1 MQNAQ
6 AIIDLNIT
14 VQEQDKSIAAKD
26 AQYVCIRILLSLF
39 HSYILAEFMFWLENR
54 LALFLIHISK
64 PENH

>member
-39 HSYILAEFMFWLENR
+39 HSYILVEFMF
-54 LALFLIHISK
+54 
-64 PENH
+64 